1 MAGVH
6 GFVVGNRRNEAWS
19 LKVAHPGHPLD
30 GMKLKVS
37 PRCDTSKLI
46 PGLWVSMQIGMTGPE
61 NDRAYVVVG
70 VEPELVEAPNV
81 SAPPGST
88 QSGDESINIAVVE
101 SLDGEVEVG
110 FVGFGSEEETREF
123 YERETSGDQQLL
135 LLEKIMVREIPA
147 GCSEGVTV
155 GTLSAFSAQVYGVE
169 DYRDV
174 TEYVMSRVVQ
184 ATLRSK
190 GLNVK

>member
-1 MAGVH
+1 
-6 GFVVGNRRNEAWS
+6 
-19 LKVAHPGHPLD
+19 
-30 GMKLKVS
+30 
-37 PRCDTSKLI
+37 
-46 PGLWVSMQIGMTGPE
+46 
-61 NDRAYVVVG
+61 
-70 VEPELVEAPNV
+70 
-81 SAPPGST
+81 
-88 QSGDESINIAVVE
+88 
-101 SLDGEVEVG
+101 
-110 FVGFGSEEETREF
+110 
-123 YERETSGDQQLL
+123 
-135 LLEKIMVREIPA
+135 MVREIPA